1 MKKKF
6 LIDTILYA
14 AAPKLPSIV
23 SFLLLPIITPYLSL
37 NDYGKYGMVIAC
49 YSLFQ
54 LTVTL
59 GQKVIL
65 QNSFFEYK
73 NKYNLVW
80 SRSYGIMIMGSIL
93 GSLCM
98 AIAFFFL
105 VHRTIDA
112 EYLVVTGI
120 CIFALICSPIESLA
134 QVYYIMRERPYA
146 IILRSLI
153 MSFINI
159 IILLLAIK
167 YFKLGYIGLVMGFAS
182 SSVFSLLFYLYPI
195 CIKQNIYPLFFFK
208 KKHLY
213 EYLKIGLPLLPHYL
227 SLSIFNTS
235 DRILLGFFK
244 VNVSAIGLYSQGYGI
259 GSNAMVFNNG
269 VFSAI
274 GKTLQVSFRNKTKED
289 KKKLQTLFV
298 FLIAGIGILF
308 FNGGL
313 WMKEIYTFLFRR
325 PELQTGYPVAIL
337 VLMANIFFPLY
348 SFGVYSLFIASKT
361 KVVAKIT
368 MIAAGVNVVLNM
380 LLIPF
385 FSIWATLVSTFISFI
400 FLSVVVLCIKEVQN
414 QLSWLFGRLNQAY
427 IFSILYG
434 IAMTIL
440 VWFFKDMDW
449 SVKLIVSGTT
459 ILFAGFGYYY
469 RRKIFSAR
477 YSVIN
482 LVNDKF
488 KNIQ

>member
-1 MKKKF
+1 
-6 LIDTILYA
+6 
-14 AAPKLPSIV
+14 
-23 SFLLLPIITPYLSL
+23 
-37 NDYGKYGMVIAC
+37 
-49 YSLFQ
+49 
-54 LTVTL
+54 
-59 GQKVIL
+59 
-65 QNSFFEYK
+65 
-73 NKYNLVW
+73 
-80 SRSYGIMIMGSIL
+80 
-93 GSLCM
+93 
-98 AIAFFFL
+98 
-105 VHRTIDA
+105 
-112 EYLVVTGI
+112 
-120 CIFALICSPIESLA
+120 
-134 QVYYIMRERPYA
+134 
-146 IILRSLI
+146 
-153 MSFINI
+153 
-159 IILLLAIK
+159 
-167 YFKLGYIGLVMGFAS
+167 
-182 SSVFSLLFYLYPI
+182 
-195 CIKQNIYPLFFFK
+195 
-208 KKHLY
+208 
-213 EYLKIGLPLLPHYL
+213 
-227 SLSIFNTS
+227 
-235 DRILLGFFK
+235 
-244 VNVSAIGLYSQGYGI
+244 
-259 GSNAMVFNNG
+259 